1 MEVIIDAD
9 CGNAPKKLQVRDW
22 LVAVASADT
31 AAAGSLLTDDVVC
44 DLASGD
50 AVTGRAGVL
59 DALVGRPARELVV
72 SNLLSHGKHV
82 AAEGRITRE
91 GAQPERFACFLTY
104 TGHGK
109 AALVGNIV
117 WFDVVNRPA

>member
-31 AAAGSLLTDDVVC
+31 EAAGSLLTDDVVC

-82 AAEGRITRE
+82 AAEGRITRDPRDDKCPTWCALGPICRIE
-91 GAQPERFACFLTY
+91 RGVAVEDPEAEED
-104 TGHGK
+104 
-109 AALVGNIV
+109 AA
-117 WFDVVNRPA
+117 A